1 MEVLMN
7 KEVSITVRFAN
18 QGDFEACLAFDHSDR
33 EDIVKN
39 KIDMYEIIVAERCG
53 EIIGYLK
60 LEYIW
65 SKLPYIS
72 LIILKPEHRGKGIG
86 TLMLNYLIEFLQIN
100 GYSILLSSSQVNEV
114 EPQMWHRKKGFVE
127 CGILNGIND
136 GGIGEVFF
144 QLSLADK

>member
-1 MEVLMN
+1 MGT
-7 KEVSITVRFAN
+7 EVSIVVRFAN
-18 QGDFEACLAFDHSDR
+18 QDDLEACFVFDHSDR
-33 EDIVKN
+33 QDIIEN
-39 KIDMYEIIVAERCG
+39 KIDMHEIILAERCG

-72 LIILKPEHRGKGIG
+72 LIILEPEFRGKGIG
-86 TLMLNYLIEFLQIN
+86 TLMLNYLVEFLQLN
-100 GYSILLSSSQVNEV
+100 GFVILLSSSQVNEA

-136 GGIGEVFF
+136 DGIGEVFF
-144 QLSLADK
+144 QLDLVR

>member
-1 MEVLMN
+1 M
-7 KEVSITVRFAN
+7 
-18 QGDFEACLAFDHSDR
+18 H
-33 EDIVKN
+33 
-39 KIDMYEIIVAERCG
+39 EIILAERCG
-53 EIIGYLK
+53 EVIGYLK

-72 LIILKPEHRGKGIG
+72 LIILKPEFRGKGIG
-86 TLMLNYLIEFLQIN
+86 ILMLNYLVEFLQIN
-100 GYSILLSSSQVNEV
+100 GYEILLSSSQVNET

-144 QLSLADK
+144 RFDLV